1 MKNVMNCLQLPL
13 CEKKIPFQGDPLL
26 CAALFADSGLADE
39 YLVYEKGG
47 EWFLGFGVA
56 ALLRFNAETTTLQAG
71 GQSFS
76 WKSGP
81 AADSVHQALQFLPME
96 KWRAYGIAHFELAR
110 HTYRLAPATPAQDL
124 LHLFVPAFEVHLQD
138 NWATLRAMDGV
149 PFLQLAT
156 LFQDIQQEILRESGR
171 AQRLAHLE
179 ERIRDRRLAVP
190 DMRTC
195 NTGAYGRAV
204 TEAVR
209 EIAARRYKKV
219 ILSRSIPLP
228 RPIDMVATYVAGRRA
243 NTPARSYL
251 LKLDGL
257 EACGFSPETV
267 LEADAD
273 GWVSTRPLAGTRA
286 LGDSQEEERRLRD
299 DLLNDT
305 KEVHEHAVS
314 VQLAFAELGGV
325 CRQGSVCVND
335 FMSVSRRNSVQHLAS
350 RLKGHLRNGYSAWH
364 AFDALF
370 PAVTATGIPKKESI
384 EAIARME
391 PGPRGLY
398 AGCVMLADH
407 TGALD
412 AALVLRSVY
421 QQGNRAWMQ
430 VGAGIVEK
438 STPEREIEETCEKIS
453 SVSRYL
459 VHA

>member
-1 MKNVMNCLQLPL
+1 MKTNTVCPQQAF
-13 CEKKIPFQGDPLL
+13 CEKTLPFQGDPLL
-26 CAALFADSGLADE
+26 YAGLFAESGLAED
-39 YLVYEKGG
+39 YLVYERGG

-56 ALLRFNAETTTLQAG
+56 ARLRFNVQTTTLEAG
-71 GQSFS
+71 EQVFS
-76 WKSGP
+76 WPSGS
-81 AADSVHQALQFLPME
+81 AADSVDQALRSLPLDR
-96 KWRAYGIAHFELAR
+96 WRVYGIAHFELAR
-110 HTYRLAPATPAQDL
+110 HTYQLDATGPAHDL
-124 LHLFVPAFEVHLQD
+124 LQLFVPAYEVHLKD
-138 NWATLRAMDGV
+138 NWASLRAMEGE
-149 PFLQLAT
+149 PFQRLVD
-156 LFQDIQQEILRESGR
+156 LFASIQQEVVRDNGR
-171 AQRLAHLE
+171 SQRVMNLE
-179 ERIRDRRLAVP
+179 ERIRTRRLAVP

-195 NTGAYGRAV
+195 NTEVYGQAV

-209 EIAARRYKKV
+209 EISSRNYKKV
-219 ILSRSIPLP
+219 ILSRAIPLA
-228 RPIDMVATYVAGRRA
+228 RPIDMPASYVAGRRP

-257 EACGFSPETV
+257 QACGFSPETV

-273 GWVSTRPLAGTRA
+273 GWVSTRPLAGTRSM
-286 LGDSQEEERRLRD
+286 GDNEEEECRLRD
-299 DLLNDT
+299 ELLNDT

-314 VQLAFAELGGV
+314 VQLAFAELCKV
-325 CRQGSVCVND
+325 CRHGSVCVND

-350 RLKGHLRNGYSAWH
+350 RLKGQLANGYTAWH

-370 PAVTATGIPKKESI
+370 PAVTATGIPKKESLA
-384 EAIARME
+384 AIARME
-391 PGPRGLY
+391 PCPRGLY
-398 AGCVMLADH
+398 AGCVMVADH

-421 QQGNRAWMQ
+421 QQEQQAWMQ